1 MSSECRCSLTFNL
14 ELDMRKLLLF
24 AFILLAAC
32 NKDSLNQKSRGS
44 VNYTIEGDTIQI
56 VDSASGS
63 EAKWTYLNNPSN
75 GYALQAYYEKPGGE
89 VLYRIQLYIK
99 TNTIETGR
107 NYSAEVTGTI
117 LRNSTDYVSTQDIEG
132 TSITIQFKEQ
142 KDQTLTG
149 KFTGT
154 LKNLTTNDFV
164 EISGTFDH
172 VRLIK

>member
-1 MSSECRCSLTFNL
+1 
-14 ELDMRKLLLF
+14 MRKLLLF

-32 NKDSLNQKSRGS
+32 NKESLNHKSNGS

-75 GYALQAYYEKPGGE
+75 GYALEAYYAKPGGE
-89 VLYRIQLYIK
+89 VLYRIPFYIK
-99 TNTIETGR
+99 TNTIATSR

-117 LRNSTDYVSTQDIEG
+117 LRNSTEYVSTQDIEG
-132 TSITIQFKEQ
+132 TSITIQFNKQ

-154 LKNLTTNDFV
+154 LKNLTTNEFV
-164 EISGTFDH
+164 GVSDAFDH

>member
-1 MSSECRCSLTFNL
+1 
-14 ELDMRKLLLF
+14 MRKLLLF

-32 NKDSLNQKSRGS
+32 NKESLNHKSNGS
-44 VNYTIEGDTIQI
+44 VNYTIEGDAIQI

-75 GYALQAYYEKPGGE
+75 GYALEAYYAKPGGE
-89 VLYRIQLYIK
+89 VLYRILFYIK
-99 TNTIETGR
+99 TNTIATSR

-132 TSITIQFKEQ
+132 TSITIQFNKQ
-142 KDQTLTG
+142 KGQTFTG

-154 LKNLTTNDFV
+154 LKNLTTNEFV
-164 EISGTFDH
+164 GVSGAFDH

>member
-1 MSSECRCSLTFNL
+1 
-14 ELDMRKLLLF
+14 MRKLLLF
-24 AFILLAAC
+24 AFIFLAAC
-32 NKDSLNQKSRGS
+32 NKESLNHKSNGS

-56 VDSASGS
+56 ADSASGS

-75 GYALQAYYEKPGGE
+75 GYALEAYYAKPGGE
-89 VLYRIQLYIK
+89 VLYTILFYIK

-107 NYSAEVTGTI
+107 NYSPEVTGTI
-117 LRNSTDYVSTQDIEG
+117 LKNSTDYASTQDIEG
-132 TSITIQFKEQ
+132 TSITIQFNKQ

-154 LKNLTTNDFV
+154 LKNLTTNEFV
-164 EISGTFDH
+164 EVSGAFGH